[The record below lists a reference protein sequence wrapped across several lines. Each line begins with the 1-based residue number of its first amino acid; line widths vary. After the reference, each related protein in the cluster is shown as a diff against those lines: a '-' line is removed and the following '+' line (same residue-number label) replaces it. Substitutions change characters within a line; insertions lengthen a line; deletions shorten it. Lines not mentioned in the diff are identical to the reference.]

1 MPQIEDIDCRD
12 AGGSSTPVS
21 AADSAAYVLAR
32 PTLFAAINTSIRKFL
47 SKEKQVDT
55 KTIFDSLRNM
65 GICIAMLLGL
75 PSLYKATDYLPHYA
89 HIAAG
94 CFVIGS
100 TIGLALANLLWTL
113 HNLEEKSALWAK
125 GLVIIIGSLVILA
138 FVVNAFN
145 TLPRPH

>member
-12 AGGSSTPVS
+12 ADASSTTAS
-21 AADSAAYVLAR
+21 ATDSAPDVPAR
-32 PTLFAAINTSIRKFL
+32 PTLFAAIKTSVRTFF

-55 KTIFDSLRNM
+55 KTLFDSLRNM

-89 HIAAG
+89 HVAAG

-100 TIGLALANLLWTL
+100 TIALALANLLWTL

-125 GLVIIIGSLVILA
+125 GLLIIIGSFVIIA

-145 TLPRPH
+145 MLQSHH